1 MARKKL
7 RSGKVPVIKKDLEN
21 GTIAEANNDG
31 TIFLDKSVKPD
42 SPLGREA
49 IAHEKVH
56 MDQMSRGDLN
66 YDDNN
71 VYWKGKSYPR
81 SQMQEGAKS
90 LPWEAEAYNK
100 TKHMK
105 KSKPSPN
112 KLSFGLSSA
121 TIKGNRQTLNTFE
134 DSPAGK
140 VAMAGK
146 AVAGGLENAKGKAD
160 AKKAAEAEANK
171 NKPNASDLINS
182 PVNML
187 KSTPITK
194 KTKWWEKGAENLK
207 KEKET
212 AQNKEETSQKKK
224 NTTTPK
230 LPPPDLGIKRMAERN
245 AEKKKRGGIK
255 EAIKDPSGQL
265 YEHTIGRLDTQ
276 VERDDAKDK
285 IKRLAKSAA
294 TGVAGMLLGRKSSP
308 ATYKMKGSMYS
319 PLKETKAVE
328 EFRAQSG
335 GKVGDAV
342 RTTTGSPGETKTRKT
357 WKQAWADNDESIKEK
372 YESYEDYVK
381 DRKGQQ
387 DADPDGYEKDMVDK
401 TGVAGGPGSVTTEGN
416 EEVET
421 KFTPDAE
428 TKRGKYNM
436 GYEEAMDAKWG
447 EGVMHR
453 DRKQNMRKYDRFSKQ
468 FDKGKAG
475 NNPETGEAFKSAH
488 EYAAYKLGGKDYDT
502 KYNTQVGKRGPDSK
516 GNVDYDP
523 TKHGDLEE
531 VVVGKT
537 STDKKVEE
545 ETENSPADMRTK
557 PKNYRQ
563 GKFPTPSG
571 PNPKKLTKN
580 SSFKMKGWGGYN

>member
-7 RSGKVPVIKKDLEN
+7 RSGKIPVIKKDLEN

-31 TIFLDKSVKPD
+31 TIFLDKSVKPN
-42 SPLGREA
+42 SPLGKEA

-71 VYWKGKSYPR
+71 VYWKGRSYPR

-112 KLSFGLSSA
+112 KLSFGLNSA

-146 AVAGGLENAKGKAD
+146 AVAGGLEHAKGKAD
-160 AKKAAEAEANK
+160 AKKAAKAEANK
-171 NKPNASDLINS
+171 PTSDL
-182 PVNML
+182 VNPPAKML

-207 KEKET
+207 KEKE
-212 AQNKEETSQKKK
+212 ASQNKEKISQKKK
-224 NTTTPK
+224 NTPSPK
-230 LPPPDLGIKRMAERN
+230 LPPHDFGIKRMAERK
-245 AEKKKRGGIK
+245 AERKKRGGLK

-276 VERDDAKDK
+276 VERDDVKSR
-285 IKRLAKSAA
+285 IKSLAKSAA
-294 TGVAGMLLGRKSSP
+294 TGVAGMIKKGYKSGEKGSP

-357 WKQAWADNDESIKEK
+357 WKQAWADNDEGIKEK
-372 YESYEDYVK
+372 YQSYEDYVK

-401 TGVAGGPGSVTTEGN
+401 TGVAGGPGSVTTEGD
-416 EEVET
+416 EEVDT

-453 DRKQNMRKYDRFSKQ
+453 DRKSNMRKYDRFSKQ
-468 FDKGKAG
+468 FNKGKAG

-488 EYAAYKLGGKDYDT
+488 EYATYKLGGKDYDT

-545 ETENSPADMRTK
+545 TENSPADM
-557 PKNYRQ
+557 KN
-563 GKFPTPSG
+563 
-571 PNPKKLTKN
+571 KKLTKN

>member
-7 RSGKVPVIKKDLEN
+7 RSGKIPVIKKDLEN

-31 TIFLDKSVKPD
+31 TIFLDKSVKPN
-42 SPLGREA
+42 SPLGKEA

-112 KLSFGLSSA
+112 KLSFGLSSS

-146 AVAGGLENAKGKAD
+146 AVAGGLEHAKGKAD
-160 AKKAAEAEANK
+160 AKKAAEAEANA
-171 NKPNASDLINS
+171 NKSNASDLINT
-182 PVNML
+182 PTKML
-187 KSTPITK
+187 KSTPITLKAK
-194 KTKWWEKGAENLK
+194 KILN
-207 KEKET
+207 
-212 AQNKEETSQKKK
+212 
-224 NTTTPK
+224 
-230 LPPPDLGIKRMAERN
+230 
-245 AEKKKRGGIK
+245 
-255 EAIKDPSGQL
+255 QL
-265 YEHTIGRLDTQ
+265 
-276 VERDDAKDK
+276 
-285 IKRLAKSAA
+285 
-294 TGVAGMLLGRKSSP
+294 
-308 ATYKMKGSMYS
+308 S

-342 RTTTGSPGETKTRKT
+342 RTTTGAPGETKTRKT
-357 WKQAWADNDESIKEK
+357 WKEAWADNDEGIKEK
-372 YESYEDYVK
+372 YQSYEDYVK

-401 TGVAGGPGSVTTEGN
+401 TGVAGGPGSVTTKGN

-516 GNVDYDP
+516 GKVDYDP

-537 STDKKVEE
+537 STEKKVE
-545 ETENSPADMRTK
+545 ETENSPADMKT
-557 PKNYRQ
+557 
-563 GKFPTPSG
+563 
-571 PNPKKLTKN
+571 KKLTKN
-580 SSFKMKGWGGYN
+580 SSFKMKGWGGYNK